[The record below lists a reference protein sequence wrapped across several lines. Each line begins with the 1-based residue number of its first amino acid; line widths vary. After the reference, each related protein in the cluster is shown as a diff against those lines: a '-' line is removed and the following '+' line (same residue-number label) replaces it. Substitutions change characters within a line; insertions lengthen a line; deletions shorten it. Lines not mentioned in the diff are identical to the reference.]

1 MHRYIH
7 TCHMVYISSASVQ
20 CGNTWWRC
28 VMWAIASNIN
38 GSILVLWG
46 ETGIFVFFGTFRLL
60 WNLHLLSLGTKQI
73 HLDQKQETHI
83 STHQASVAPNTKE
96 KQLNLPF
103 SSPTEISKK
112 HRELLFALIIWEN
125 LGVKGKITLYWLT
138 SQFIQTHEVPETV

>member
-46 ETGIFVFFGTFRLL
+46 ETGIFVFFGTFRLTTL
-60 WNLHLLSLGTKQI
+60 KL
-73 HLDQKQETHI
+73 
-83 STHQASVAPNTKE
+83 
-96 KQLNLPF
+96 
-103 SSPTEISKK
+103 
-112 HRELLFALIIWEN
+112 ALIIVGYKTNPSWPKARN
-125 LGVKGKITLYWLT
+125 SYQHAPGLGSSQYKRETTELTFFFSDWNIEKASWIAICTHYLRKFGGKR
-138 SQFIQTHEVPETV
+138 